1 MRGRRPSTSRAGRGA
16 SISTFVTRTS
26 RLLLLLAVTALVV
39 APATAVAREHR
50 AHGKIRIWKIAY
62 RAHNGARRNAWVLL
76 PSWYGPRNHPA
87 IPLIVSPHGRGLTG
101 RANAGLWG
109 SLPADGPFAVVNPDG
124 QGRLLPAYS
133 WGSYGQVEDLARMP
147 SIVRRTLPWLR
158 IETSRVYTFGGSM
171 GGQEA
176 LLLVA
181 RHPTLFAGAAVFD
194 AVTDFA
200 LQYRE
205 FLHLTCRNAC
215 RKIWAGELGKGL
227 QELARKEVGGTPKT
241 APISFAM
248 RAHFCHSTDSAS
260 GQDTP
265 GTIAGRAA
273 TSSIRRRAARTNP
286 LSRAI
291 ARRLR

>member
-50 AHGKIRIWKIAY
+50 AHGKLRIWKIAY

-248 RAHFCHSTDSAS
+248 RS
-260 GQDTP
+260 
-265 GTIAGRAA
+265 
-273 TSSIRRRAARTNP
+273 P
-286 LSRAI
+286 LSYARALAFSCVPLQFWWSNADRI
-291 ARRLR
+291 VRNQREQSGRLF